1 MKRLGLLAL
10 IAGCSGE
17 TGTIQLGV
25 TTAPGSAL
33 LDGVE
38 VLRVTLTEP
47 PTVVEAPRTA
57 NGFDLVMDVEATGIG
72 AALIIEGFDGAGSLL
87 ATGMSPQFAVSALD
101 ARIVIYLA
109 APMTIA
115 PSPAP
120 LPAAR
125 IGVASTPLTYGF
137 ALAGGEDVAGTRTDS
152 IFIYNTFDHSLLAGS
167 TMPAV
172 RSFQTLATG
181 NNNNVYLFG
190 GLGSDGAPTGSLW
203 RFDTNVQPAGAY
215 SLSPDQVDLA
225 RDHASAITLETERIL
240 ITGTPPIDL
249 TFGTPTARTD
259 IPALTTG
266 TSVIVDNRPLAVFSG
281 DPLLRLRDGVFEEL
295 AYGSEPGASLAAVG
309 EFVVV
314 PSFRGTTEFA
324 VVTPANLDN
333 PGMFL
338 DRLGPPPGRDRR
350 DLAPP
355 RDRRRPR
362 RARCAGADRRHL
374 RRHRLLADRDGA
386 VLRARRRHRDRAAE
400 RSDRDRRRRARER
413 PDRTIYAVGAHALTT
428 SPSAGVGLAV
438 PHRGGTLTLKNF
450 AKPGSVCGPAVPIST
465 RTRSSPA

>member
-338 DRLGPPPGRDRR
+338 DRQTSVRRQAAIAATSRHLVIAGGLDELG
-350 DLAPP
+350 APVP
-355 RDRRRPR
+355 TADIFDVTDFSLIATVPCF
-362 RARCAGADRRHL
+362 ARAGATAIALPNDQI
-374 RRHRLLADRDGA
+374 A
-386 VLRARRRHRDRAAE
+386 
-400 RSDRDRRRRARER
+400 
-413 PDRTIYAVGAHALTT
+413 IVGGEPANDLIELFT
-428 SPSAGVGLAV
+428 PSA
-438 PHRGGTLTLKNF
+438 P
-450 AKPGSVCGPAVPIST
+450 T
-465 RTRSSPA
+465 R